1 MNKSMMKRSEKMSY
15 KNFNLAIYCPVGD
28 IKDIR
33 DFEAFD
39 EKFSKLLKH
48 LKIGRVYLEDFRS
61 EKWIDKEQ
69 LLKVKAYF
77 EGKGIATSGGITTN
91 SQSKD
96 YNISLCYSSEEGRE
110 ILRKTVAMNA
120 EIFDEFIFDD
130 FFFMNCRCPKCIAKK
145 GNRSWSQFRLEE
157 KRDIVENIVLK
168 TAKEIN
174 PDVNVIVKFPN
185 WYEDFNEVGYDI
197 AMETELFDAIYTG
210 TETRNPAYSH
220 QHLPKYL
227 SYFFMRHLENAGKG
241 KNLGGWFDTYE
252 CTYNLT
258 SYLEQ
263 AYLTLYGKTKEVT
276 LFCLSE
282 LMNSSCYRLFVPAV
296 GELLDEVDEY
306 LEQLGNPVGTAAYLP
321 SNTKGEILVHNYLGM
336 CGVPLEPTITYP
348 EKEKVIF
355 LAEGA
360 AEDKEIVKKM
370 QRSLLEGADVVVTS
384 GFVRKLG
391 DAFKEF
397 ANVTYSGKKLCAKE
411 YSAAK
416 TLSLIGMYPGDA
428 SVEIPQ
434 IEYGINDVW
443 EIAAAY
449 GTDANFPIVLR
460 FGYGNGNVSIIT
472 IPENTGDMYHYPAEV
487 WEVIRRQ
494 FGPQMPVL
502 MEGPSKIQM
511 FVYDNDKVIVRSDRE
526 HFDKATLVFAEDI
539 KEVKDI
545 VSGSVWPV
553 ENRRVTIQL
562 MPGVNYVLEM
572 RRN

>member
-1 MNKSMMKRSEKMSY
+1 MSRDMSY

-28 IKDIR
+28 IKDVK
-33 DFEAFD
+33 DFEEFD
-39 EKFSKLLKH
+39 RKFSKITEH
-48 LKIGRVYLEDFRS
+48 LKVGRVYLEDFRS
-61 EKWIDKEQ
+61 QKWIDKEQ

-77 EGKGIATSGGITTN
+77 ESKRIATAGGITTN
-91 SQSKD
+91 SQSAD

-130 FFFMNCRCPKCIAKK
+130 FFFMNCRCPKCIEKR

-157 KRDIVENIVLK
+157 KKDIVENIVLK
-168 TAKEIN
+168 TAKEIT
-174 PDVNVIVKFPN
+174 PDVKVIVKFPN

-197 AMETELFDAIYTG
+197 AMESELFDAIYTG

-227 SYFFMRHLENAGKG
+227 SYFFLRHLENVIPG

-282 LMNSSCYRLFVPAV
+282 LMDITNYRLFVPAI
-296 GELLDEVDEY
+296 GELLNEVDEY
-306 LEQLGNPVGTAAYLP
+306 LDKLGNPVGAAAYLP
-321 SNTKGEILVHNYLGM
+321 SNTKGEVLVHNYLGM
-336 CGVPLEPTITYP
+336 CGIPLEPVIRYP
-348 EKEKVIF
+348 EQEKVIF

-360 AEDKEIVKKM
+360 AEDKEIVQKM
-370 QRSLLEGADVVVTS
+370 QKSLLKGADVIVTS

-397 ANVTYSGKKLCAKE
+397 ANVTYSSKKLTVSE

-416 TLSLIGMYPGDA
+416 TLSLVGMYPGDA
-428 SVEIPQ
+428 PVEIPQ
-434 IEYGINDVW
+434 MEYGINDVW
-443 EIAAAY
+443 EIAASY

-472 IPENTGDMYHYPAEV
+472 IPENTGDLYHYPAAV
-487 WEVIRRQ
+487 LEVIRRQ
-494 FGPQMPVL
+494 FSSQLPVL
-502 MEGPSKIQM
+502 MEGPAKIQM
-511 FVYDNDKVIVRSDRE
+511 FLYDNDKVIIRSDRE
-526 HFDKATLVFAEDI
+526 YFENVTLVMAEDI
-539 KEVKDI
+539 KEVKDL
-545 VSGSVWPV
+545 VSKKVWPV
-553 ENRRVTIQL
+553 VNGRVTIQL
-562 MPGVNYVLEM
+562 MPAVNYVLDM
-572 RRN
+572 RR

>member
-1 MNKSMMKRSEKMSY
+1 MNKSMRERKENKSY
-15 KNFNLAIYCPVGD
+15 QNFNLAIYCTVGD

-39 EKFSKLLKH
+39 K
-48 LKIGRVYLEDFRS
+48 KINKILRHIKVGRVYLENFRTAR
-61 EKWIDKEQ
+61 WIDIEQ
-69 LLKVKAYF
+69 LKKVKAYF

-91 SQSKD
+91 SPSPD
-96 YNISLCYSSEEGRE
+96 YNISLCYSSEEDRE
-110 ILRKTVAMNA
+110 ILKKTVAMNA

-157 KRDIVENIVLK
+157 KKDIVENIVLK
-168 TAKEIN
+168 TAKQIN

-210 TETRNPAYSH
+210 TETRNPSYSH

-241 KNLGGWFDTYE
+241 KNLGGWFDTNE
-252 CTYNLT
+252 CTYNLS

-263 AYLTLYGKTKEVT
+263 AYLTLFGKTKEVT
-276 LFCLSE
+276 LFCLGE
-282 LMNSSCYRLFVPAV
+282 LVDITNYRLFIPAI

-306 LEQLGNPVGTAAYLP
+306 LGELGNPVGAAAYLP
-321 SNTKGEILVHNYLGM
+321 TNTRGENLVHNYLGM

-348 EKEKVIF
+348 EKEKIVF

-370 QRSLLEGADVVVTS
+370 QKSLLDGADVVVTS

-397 ANVTYSGKKLCAKE
+397 ANVTYSGKKLTARE

-416 TLSLIGMYPGDA
+416 TLSLVGMYPGDA
-428 SVEIPQ
+428 PVEIPQ

-443 EIAAAY
+443 EIAATY

-472 IPENTGDMYHYPAEV
+472 IPENTGDMYHYPAAV

-494 FGPQMPVL
+494 FSPQLPVRMDGPA
-502 MEGPSKIQM
+502 KIQM
-511 FVYDNDKVIVRSDRE
+511 FIYDNNKVIVRSDRE
-526 HFDKATLVFAEDI
+526 YFEYVTLIMSEEI
-539 KEVKDI
+539 KEVKDL
-545 VSGSVWPV
+545 VSGAVWPV
-553 ENRRVTIQL
+553 VNGRVTIQV
-562 MPGVNYVLEM
+562 MPGVNYVLDM
-572 RRN
+572 MA